1 MEFFEFLMNEI
12 LSLPEVLVG
21 LIVMVGLLLQKADFS
36 KVFSGT
42 TKSIIGFLILGAGA
56 GVIIGSLDALG
67 GIIQDRF
74 NIQGVIPNNEAIVA
88 LAQQTLGTETA
99 LIMGFGFL
107 ANILYAR
114 FTPLKYIFLTG
125 HHTFF
130 MAALLSAVLASAGM
144 SGVALV
150 TTGSLILGGVMV
162 LMPALA
168 QPFMRKVTGGNEIAM
183 GHFGTIGYVSA
194 GLVAKAVGNEKKTT
208 EDIKIP
214 EQWSFLRDS
223 LISTALTMVIMFL
236 ILVLVAGPEV
246 VGTYA
251 GDQNY
256 IMFGLMQGITFA
268 AGFSIIMYGVRMI
281 LTEIVPAFK
290 GIAEKL
296 VPGAKPALDVPI
308 IFPYAPTAVII
319 GFICSFIGGLIG
331 MFMLGIFSSR
341 SLFQVLFRTF
351 SPVQEPAYS
360 VTPSADGSELLP
372 EDLQTGFSSASYP
385 HSSCRYL
392 ETLASKTPRSAIPT
406 SESSAFWSEHWRT
419 CSAADTA
426 NK

>member
-36 KVFSGT
+36 KIFAGT

-74 NIQGVIPNNEAIVA
+74 DIQGVIPNNEAIVA

-130 MAALLSAVLASAGM
+130 MAALLSAVLATAGM
-144 SGVALV
+144 SGIALV

-168 QPFMRKVTGGNEIAM
+168 QPFMRKITGGNEIAM

-214 EQWSFLRDS
+214 EQWSFLRD
-223 LISTALTMVIMFL
+223 LTDFN
-236 ILVLVAGPEV
+236 GPYDGHYVPDSCTRGRSGSCRHVCRRSELYHV
-246 VGTYA
+246 RSDA
-251 GDQNY
+251 GDH
-256 IMFGLMQGITFA
+256 
-268 AGFSIIMYGVRMI
+268 VR
-281 LTEIVPAFK
+281 
-290 GIAEKL
+290 
-296 VPGAKPALDVPI
+296 
-308 IFPYAPTAVII
+308 
-319 GFICSFIGGLIG
+319 
-331 MFMLGIFSSR
+331 SR
-341 SLFQVLFRTF
+341 FQYHYV
-351 SPVQEPAYS
+351 
-360 VTPSADGSELLP
+360 
-372 EDLQTGFSSASYP
+372 
-385 HSSCRYL
+385 
-392 ETLASKTPRSAIPT
+392 RSAHDP
-406 SESSAFWSEHWRT
+406 
-419 CSAADTA
+419 D
-426 NK
+426 